1 MSEGKKLN
9 LSKQES
15 LKFKNAVKTLYEKQI
30 RLKEVQGKY
39 LKIKEELTR
48 DISNFYFTKGI
59 EGAVTFPV
67 DLQGSIGRVNLV
79 VRRIQRVDIK
89 FDPDKVEK
97 ALGKELSKK
106 AVLKSY
112 EVSNIVGLLEYVK
125 ELGAD
130 PKVIK
135 GFLNV
140 HKTVDQK
147 MLDNLEKLGLINSS
161 QLKGCYTVNKQEPYY
176 TIKEGKKGEES

>member
-1 MSEGKKLN
+1 MAEEKRLN
-9 LSKQES
+9 LSKVES
-15 LKFKNAVKTLYEKQI
+15 RKLIDAVTTLYIKQN
-30 RLKEVQGKY
+30 RLKEVQEKY

-59 EGAVTFPV
+59 DGALSFPAEV
-67 DLQGSIGRVNLV
+67 PDQVGKVNLV
-79 VRRIQRVDIK
+79 VRKIQRVDVK
-89 FDPDKVEK
+89 FDADKVEK

-106 AVLKSY
+106 TIVKSY
-112 EVSNIVGLLEYVK
+112 EVANIIGLLEYVK

-135 GFLNV
+135 GFLTV

-147 MLDNLEKLGLINSS
+147 MLDNLEKLGLIDSN
-161 QLKGCYTVNKQEPYY
+161 QLKGCYTVNKQEPYF
-176 TIKEGKKGEES
+176 TIKEGKKGEGS